1 MVDDNPLRPLT
12 IGEISCNTR
21 IKHYPDHDLYSVAS
35 RPVYRRAIVE
45 ERKRGGNHVPA
56 PDRGDTIDKARSH
69 AESLRRARANIRDI
83 CSCSAFTDFWTLTLS
98 PQCIDR
104 YDYNA
109 IMKKVNRWLGNS
121 VSRKGLAY
129 ILIPEFHKDGAIHFH
144 GLVRSTSPLGL
155 VDSGHKTRA
164 GQIIYNIS
172 SWKFGWTVSIPLS
185 GEYSRV
191 VNYIQKYITKDSRKV
206 GGRWYLSGGD
216 ICRPTVSYADMLYDN
231 IDAIPYIIPD
241 AGLAFKYMRIEKGDY
256 DRKI

>member
-1 MVDDNPLRPLT
+1 MIDDNPLRPLT

-45 ERKRGGNHVPA
+45 ERKQSGHVPEL
-56 PDRGDTIDKARSH
+56 ARVAASDIERSR

-83 CSCSAFTDFWTLTLS
+83 CACSAFTDFITLTLS
-98 PQCIDR
+98 PKFIDR

-109 IMKKVNRWLGNS
+109 IMKKVNRWLGNA
-121 VSRKGLAY
+121 VARKGLAY

-144 GLVRSTSPLGL
+144 GLIRSASPLGL
-155 VDSGHKTRA
+155 VDSNHRTRA

-172 SWKFGWTVSIPLS
+172 SWKYGWSVSIPLS
-185 GEYSRV
+185 GEYSRI

-216 ICRPTVSYADMLYDN
+216 IRRPGISYSDLLYDE
-231 IDAIPYIIPD
+231 IDADPYIVPD
-241 AGLAFKYMRIEKGDY
+241 AGIAFKYIRIDKDGD
-256 DRKI
+256 DQKK